1 MIGRSLSHY
10 RIEAELGRGGMG
22 VVYRAFDERLRRPVA
37 LKVLAEE
44 IAARADRRVRL
55 LAEARAASPL
65 NHPGIATI
73 YDVGEEGDQLF
84 LVMELVTGKT
94 LRELL
99 RQGIEPLTQVRIG
112 AQMAE
117 ALVAAH
123 AHGVQHGD
131 IKPENVVVQADGRIK
146 LLDFGVARQL
156 AAETA
161 TLTRTGTPHAWL
173 RDSEVAGTLAYMAP
187 EQLRGEGA
195 DHRADLWSLGVVLFE
210 LAAGHRPFPGPT
222 ASALMTQILNDPP
235 PRLGFECSPAE
246 LARCVHKL
254 LEKEPERRYQSAR
267 ELHVDLSN
275 LLRDLELGPRL
286 PAAAAGKRAV
296 AVLPFKVLSA
306 SAEDEYLSVALADAV
321 ISHLGTSD
329 QLLVRPTSTVMRY
342 AKQAGDP
349 LLAARELNVQTIVE
363 GSIQKLGA
371 RLRVHVQAWNA
382 TDGSTVLSAKH
393 EADMDD
399 LFRLQDRISDGLAR
413 ALGVQAPEAEGVAA
427 PPTKNPRAYELFLR
441 AIERLSRFNRWDTR
455 TAIEMLENAVRLD
468 RSFAEAW
475 ARLAEARR
483 QLAIHFEPGEAR
495 LLQQAER
502 EVRRALALDPTN
514 ADAHCIRGRL
524 LWTPAQRFQHQAA
537 LRAMTDALELNPG
550 CHQAHVERGC
560 ILFHVGLHDEAR
572 EDLTAALAAHP
583 DDVSA
588 LAYLGIAAV
597 YAGDYDAAQRYHERA
612 LSVEPSHFWANL
624 FGISV
629 VLYRQQL
636 DRAEQ
641 EIRAA
646 GHLMGGDPM
655 LISQEALLWAKRGDA
670 RKANRALQRA
680 LRGKKSLV
688 HTHHTLHNAAVT
700 CAVLGKPAQAIA
712 LLRKAGRMG
721 LPNFPAFQS
730 DPHFKPLLK
739 HPQFVRLLSELK
751 GEWEGYRREFG
762 RR

>member
-329 QLLVRPTSTVMRY
+329 Q
-342 AKQAGDP
+342 
-349 LLAARELNVQTIVE
+349 
-363 GSIQKLGA
+363 
-371 RLRVHVQAWNA
+371 
-382 TDGSTVLSAKH
+382 
-393 EADMDD
+393 
-399 LFRLQDRISDGLAR
+399 
-413 ALGVQAPEAEGVAA
+413 
-427 PPTKNPRAYELFLR
+427 
-441 AIERLSRFNRWDTR
+441 
-455 TAIEMLENAVRLD
+455 
-468 RSFAEAW
+468 
-475 ARLAEARR
+475 
-483 QLAIHFEPGEAR
+483 
-495 LLQQAER
+495 
-502 EVRRALALDPTN
+502 
-514 ADAHCIRGRL
+514 
-524 LWTPAQRFQHQAA
+524 
-537 LRAMTDALELNPG
+537 
-550 CHQAHVERGC
+550 
-560 ILFHVGLHDEAR
+560 
-572 EDLTAALAAHP
+572 
-583 DDVSA
+583 
-588 LAYLGIAAV
+588 
-597 YAGDYDAAQRYHERA
+597 
-612 LSVEPSHFWANL
+612 
-624 FGISV
+624 
-629 VLYRQQL
+629 
-636 DRAEQ
+636 
-641 EIRAA
+641 
-646 GHLMGGDPM
+646 
-655 LISQEALLWAKRGDA
+655 
-670 RKANRALQRA
+670 
-680 LRGKKSLV
+680 
-688 HTHHTLHNAAVT
+688 
-700 CAVLGKPAQAIA
+700 
-712 LLRKAGRMG
+712 
-721 LPNFPAFQS
+721 
-730 DPHFKPLLK
+730 
-739 HPQFVRLLSELK
+739 
-751 GEWEGYRREFG
+751 
-762 RR
+762 